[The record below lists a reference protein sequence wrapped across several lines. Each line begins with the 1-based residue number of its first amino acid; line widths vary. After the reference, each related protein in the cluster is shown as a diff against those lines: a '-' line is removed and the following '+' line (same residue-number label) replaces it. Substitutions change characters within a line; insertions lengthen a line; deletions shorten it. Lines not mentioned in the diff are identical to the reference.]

1 MLCLQAMGRDTEVHV
16 CKGSEFAFGV
26 KSSGRSYDAV
36 RAQIVEQDMRIKC
49 ARSAHEDSSIYI
61 YIYSPNKGGTTEGGF
76 LLPLYRIAFGFQ
88 DFQEVSAHLPRLA

>member
-36 RAQIVEQDMRIKC
+36 RAQIVEQDKRIKC

-61 YIYSPNKGGTTEGGF
+61 YIYIYIYNELTAEPPPGLAARRGKTSER
-76 LLPLYRIAFGFQ
+76 LLI
-88 DFQEVSAHLPRLA
+88 